1 MANLIILEGVSRTGK
16 STLTKLL
23 SEKLGYRHISIK
35 DKSPE
40 YIENLPDFYQGMHV
54 ISQEFF
60 RTFPDETFILDR
72 SFLSEL
78 VYSKSFNRSTYVK
91 QGNYIQ
97 DLLHDNNFI
106 LVNLVTTHTEYL
118 NRTPKDLKIYSYK
131 EFNKQKDLF
140 YFFFETY
147 KTYYDSNIW
156 KNRFL
161 EIDTNESSIE
171 ECFHLIARQIEKN
184 TIKTI
189 EKI

>member
-1 MANLIILEGVSRTGK
+1 MANIIILEGVSRTGK

-23 SEKLGYRHISIK
+23 SEKFGYRHISIK
-35 DKSPE
+35 DKNPE
-40 YIENLPDFYQGMHV
+40 YIQSLPDFYQGMHV

-78 VYSKSFNRSTYVK
+78 VYSKAFDRPTYVK

-118 NRTPKDLKIYSYK
+118 NRSPKDRKIFSYK

-147 KTYYDSNIW
+147 KSYYDGHIW
-156 KNRFL
+156 QNRFL
-161 EIDTNESSIE
+161 EIDTNESSVE
-171 ECFHLIARQIEKN
+171 ECFRLIAKHIDKN
-184 TIKTI
+184 TIKTT
-189 EKI
+189 ETV